1 MNLIHI
7 TAPAPLFTNTF
18 LILTQA
24 GHAVAIDPAADPE
37 VYLGRLERE
46 NVRLTHILLTHGHY
60 DHVGAVETLQQKT
73 GAEVYVQP
81 EDTGRPPMF
90 PLPHLGKTYPDDG
103 ILKIDELEF
112 RVWHTPGHTPGSVCL
127 YCDGVLFSGDT
138 LFAGSCGRVDLPG
151 GSAGDMRRSLAMLA
165 QLPLPGDTKVMPGH
179 EYFSTL
185 GEERRHNPYLLGEWY

>member
-7 TAPAPLFTNTF
+7 TASAPLFTNTF
-18 LILTQA
+18 LILTRA
-24 GHAVAIDPAADPE
+24 DHGIVIDPAADAS
-37 VYLGRLERE
+37 VYLRRIEQE
-46 NVRLTHILLTHGHY
+46 NARLTHILLTHGHY
-60 DHVGAVETLQQKT
+60 DHVGAVVELQQKT
-73 GAEVYVQP
+73 GAAVYVQP
-81 EDTGRPPMF
+81 EDTNKAPMF
-90 PLPHLGKTYPDDG
+90 PLPSIGQAYPEDG

-112 RVWHTPGHTPGSVCL
+112 HIWRTPGHTPGSVCL

-151 GSAGDMRRSLAMLA
+151 GSAADMRNSLSLLA
-165 QLPLPGDTKVMPGH
+165 KLPLPGDTKVLPGH